1 MKNGID
7 TFLIKNNSLWL
18 PVALFDKIYLF
29 KLQYAEDA
37 IRHHILF
44 IHISFQYLHCR
55 FSKSDENLFF
65 TPLEYL
71 NFIFH
76 KITI

>member
-18 PVALFDKIYLF
+18 PVALFHKIYLF

-44 IHISFQYLHCR
+44 IHISFQYLHFR
-55 FSKSDENLFF
+55 FSKSDENLFLYTLRILKF
-65 TPLEYL
+65 Y
-71 NFIFH
+71 FH